1 MYYDNES
8 EYLFI
13 MKEGHELS
21 DKELRDDFWNL
32 EKGKIDLSYSYDDCV
47 FNGQEVRVLN
57 TFRSKLYYV
66 LAGWYNDE
74 EIKNILLELFP
85 EVKEIIFPVNR
96 AHRGANPRSQF
107 EKYHITLK
115 EFLINTKYIVVC
127 DSYNAV
133 NKLIDLGLFDWEAIE
148 NSSELQFDY
157 NRSVYE
163 KK

>member
-1 MYYDNES
+1 MYYDNSS

-32 EKGKIDLSYSYDDCV
+32 EKYKIDLSYSHDDCI
-47 FNGQEVRVLN
+47 FDGQEVRILN
-57 TFRSKLYYV
+57 TFKSKLFYA

-74 EIKNILLELFP
+74 EIKNILIELFP
-85 EVKEIIFPVNR
+85 EVKEIILPYDR
-96 AHRGANPRSQF
+96 AHRGYNLRSWS

-133 NKLIDLGLFDWEAIE
+133 NRLIDLGLFDWEAIE
-148 NSSELQFDY
+148 NSSEL
-157 NRSVYE
+157 E
-163 KK
+163 

>member
-13 MKEGHELS
+13 MKNGHELS
-21 DKELRDDFWNL
+21 DKELRDDFWGL
-32 EKGKIDLSYSYDDCV
+32 EKGKIDLSYSYDDCI
-47 FNGQEVRVLN
+47 FDGKEVRVLN
-57 TFRSKLYYV
+57 TFRSKLLYA

-74 EIKNILLELFP
+74 EIKNGLLELFP
-85 EVKEIIFPVNR
+85 EVKEIMLPCDR
-96 AHRGANPRSQF
+96 AHRGYNLRSWC

-148 NSSELQFDY
+148 DSSTLY
-157 NRSVYE
+157 CS
-163 KK
+163 

>member
-21 DKELRDDFWNL
+21 DKELRDDFWSL

-47 FNGQEVRVLN
+47 FNGQEVRILN

-85 EVKEIIFPVNR
+85 EVKEITFPYDR
-96 AHRGANPRSQF
+96 AHRGYNLRNWF
-107 EKYHITLK
+107 EKYNISLK
-115 EFLINTKYIVVC
+115 EFLTNKKYVVIQDGDEYC
-127 DSYNAV
+127 IWKDLV
-133 NKLIDLGLFDWEAIE
+133 NCGLIDKKVIE
-148 NSSELQFDY
+148 NMEDQ
-157 NRSVYE
+157 
-163 KK
+163 

>member
-13 MKEGHELS
+13 MKNGHELS
-21 DKELRDDFWNL
+21 NKELRDDFWSL
-32 EKGKIDLSYSYDDCV
+32 EKGKIDLSYSHDDCI
-47 FNGQEVRVLN
+47 FDGKEVRVLN
-57 TFRSKLYYV
+57 TFRSKLLYA

-74 EIKNILLELFP
+74 EIKNVLLELFP
-85 EVKEIIFPVNR
+85 EVKEIMLPCDR
-96 AHRGANPRSQF
+96 AHRGYNLRSWC

-127 DSYNAV
+127 DSYNVV

-148 NSSELQFDY
+148 DSSTLYCSQW
-157 NRSVYE
+157 
-163 KK
+163 

>member
-13 MKEGHELS
+13 MKNGHELS
-21 DKELRDDFWNL
+21 NKELRDDFWGL
-32 EKGKIDLSYSYDDCV
+32 EKGKIDLSYSHDDCI
-47 FNGQEVRVLN
+47 FDGKEVRVLN
-57 TFRSKLYYV
+57 TFRSKLLYA

-74 EIKNILLELFP
+74 EIKNALLELFP
-85 EVKEIIFPVNR
+85 EVKEIILPCDR
-96 AHRGANPRSQF
+96 AHRGYNLRSWC

-127 DSYNAV
+127 DSYNAI

-148 NSSELQFDY
+148 DSSTLYCSQW
-157 NRSVYE
+157 
-163 KK
+163 

>member
-32 EKGKIDLSYSYDDCV
+32 EKGKIDLSYYHDACMFD
-47 FNGQEVRVLN
+47 GQEVRVLN
-57 TFRSKLYYV
+57 TLRRKLLCV

-74 EIKNILLELFP
+74 EVKNILIELFP
-85 EVKEIIFPVNR
+85 EVKEIMLPYDR
-96 AHRGANPRSQF
+96 AHRGYNLRNWF

-133 NKLIDLGLFDWEAIE
+133 NKLMDLGLFDWEAIE
-148 NSSELQFDY
+148 DSSEL
-157 NRSVYE
+157 
-163 KK
+163 

>member
-21 DKELRDDFWNL
+21 DKELRNDFWDL
-32 EKGKIDLSYSYDDCV
+32 EKGKIDLSYSYDYCIFD
-47 FNGQEVRVLN
+47 GKKVRILN

-66 LAGWYNDE
+66 LSCWYNDD
-74 EIKNILLELFP
+74 EIKQILFELFP
-85 EVKEIIFPVNR
+85 EVKEITFPYDR
-96 AHRGANPRSQF
+96 AHRGYNLRNWF

-127 DSYNAV
+127 DSYNVV
-133 NKLIDLGLFDWEAIE
+133 NRLMDLGLFDWEAIE
-148 NSSELQFDY
+148 DSSEL
-157 NRSVYE
+157 
-163 KK
+163 

>member
-13 MKEGHELS
+13 MKEGHKLS
-21 DKELRDDFWNL
+21 DEELRGNFWSL

-47 FNGQEVRVLN
+47 FNEEEVRVLN
-57 TFRSKLYYV
+57 TFRSKLQYV
-66 LAGWYNDE
+66 LASWYNDE

-96 AHRGANPRSQF
+96 AHRGANPRSWF

-127 DSYNAV
+127 DSYNAF
-133 NKLIDLGLFDWEAIE
+133 NKLMDLGLFDWEAIE
-148 NSSELQFDY
+148 DSSELD
-157 NRSVYE
+157 
-163 KK
+163 

>member
-21 DKELRDDFWNL
+21 DKELRNDFWNL
-32 EKGKIDLSYSYDDCV
+32 EKGKIDLSYSYDCCIFD
-47 FNGQEVRVLN
+47 GKEVRILN
-57 TFRSKLYYV
+57 TFRDKLYYV
-66 LAGWYNDE
+66 LSGWYNDE

-85 EVKEIIFPVNR
+85 EVKEITFPYDR
-96 AHRGANPRSQF
+96 AHRGYNLRNWF

-127 DSYNAV
+127 DSYSAV
-133 NKLIDLGLFDWEAIE
+133 NKLMDLGLFDWDAIE
-148 NSSELQFDY
+148 DSSEL
-157 NRSVYE
+157 
-163 KK
+163 

>member
-13 MKEGHELS
+13 MKNGHELS
-21 DKELRDDFWNL
+21 DKELRDDFWGL
-32 EKGKIDLSYSYDDCV
+32 EKGKIDLSYSHDDCI
-47 FNGQEVRVLN
+47 FDGKEVRVLN
-57 TFRSKLYYV
+57 TFRSKLLYA

-74 EIKNILLELFP
+74 EIKNGLLELFP
-85 EVKEIIFPVNR
+85 EVKEIMLPCDR
-96 AHRGANPRSQF
+96 AHRGYNLRSWC

-148 NSSELQFDY
+148 DSSTLY
-157 NRSVYE
+157 CS
-163 KK
+163 

>member
-13 MKEGHELS
+13 MKEGHALS
-21 DKELRDDFWNL
+21 NRELRDDFWNL
-32 EKGKIDLSYSYDDCV
+32 EKGVIDLSYPHDDCI
-47 FNGQEVRVLN
+47 FDGQEVRILN

-74 EIKNILLELFP
+74 EIKKILLELFP
-85 EVKEIIFPVNR
+85 EVKEITFPYDR
-96 AHRGANPRSQF
+96 SHRGCNLRNWF

-115 EFLINTKYIVVC
+115 DFLINTKYIVVC

-133 NKLIDLGLFDWEAIE
+133 NRLMDLGLFDWEAIE
-148 NSSELQFDY
+148 NSSELD
-157 NRSVYE
+157 
-163 KK
+163 

>member
-21 DKELRDDFWNL
+21 NKELRDNFCSL

-47 FNGQEVRVLN
+47 FDGEEVRILN
-57 TFRSKLYYV
+57 TFRSKLQYV
-66 LAGWYNDE
+66 LASWYNDE

-96 AHRGANPRSQF
+96 AHRGANLKSWF

-127 DSYNAV
+127 DSYNAI
-133 NKLIDLGLFDWEAIE
+133 NRLIDLGLFDWEAIE
-148 NSSELQFDY
+148 ESSEL
-157 NRSVYE
+157 E
-163 KK
+163 

>member
-13 MKEGHELS
+13 MKDGHELP

-32 EKGKIDLSYSYDDCV
+32 EKGVIDLSYSHDDCV
-47 FNGQEVRVLN
+47 FGGQEVRILN

-85 EVKEIIFPVNR
+85 EVKEIILPYDR
-96 AHRGANPRSQF
+96 AHRGYNLRSWF

-133 NKLIDLGLFDWEAIE
+133 NKLMDLGLFDWEAIE
-148 NSSELQFDY
+148 DSSEL
-157 NRSVYE
+157 
-163 KK
+163 

>member
-1 MYYDNES
+1 MYYDDNES

-21 DKELRDDFWNL
+21 DKELRDDFWSL
-32 EKGKIDLSYSYDDCV
+32 EKGKIDLSYSYDYCIFD
-47 FNGQEVRVLN
+47 GKEVRILN

-74 EIKNILLELFP
+74 EIKKILLELFP
-85 EVKEIIFPVNR
+85 EVKEITFPYDR
-96 AHRGANPRSQF
+96 AHRGCNLRIWF

-133 NKLIDLGLFDWEAIE
+133 NRLMDLGLFDWEAIE
-148 NSSELQFDY
+148 DSSEL
-157 NRSVYE
+157 
-163 KK
+163 